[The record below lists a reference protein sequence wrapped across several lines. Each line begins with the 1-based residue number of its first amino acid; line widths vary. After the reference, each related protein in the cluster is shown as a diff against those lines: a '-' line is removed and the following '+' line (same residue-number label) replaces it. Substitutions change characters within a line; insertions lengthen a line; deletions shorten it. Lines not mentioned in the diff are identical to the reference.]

1 MTKAANM
8 QFPISSVVGVSGVGT
23 HSLDF
28 GFGVY
33 RDQSLCAGKPMTQ
46 PLLFLEGRLD
56 KGFSGLDGQKFRQQK
71 RYFEHAIVTL
81 DIVTSLQQEADLTQ
95 LAIF

>member
-1 MTKAANM
+1 
-8 QFPISSVVGVSGVGT
+8 
-23 HSLDF
+23 
-28 GFGVY
+28 
-33 RDQSLCAGKPMTQ
+33 MTQ

-56 KGFSGLDGQKFRQQK
+56 KGFSGLDGQKFLQQLK
-71 RYFEHAIVTL
+71 KYFVHAIVTL

>member
-1 MTKAANM
+1 
-8 QFPISSVVGVSGVGT
+8 
-23 HSLDF
+23 
-28 GFGVY
+28 
-33 RDQSLCAGKPMTQ
+33 MTQ

-56 KGFSGLDGQKFRQQK
+56 KGFSRLDGQKILQQK
-71 RYFEHAIVTL
+71 RYFVHAIVTLDIVTL

>member
-1 MTKAANM
+1 
-8 QFPISSVVGVSGVGT
+8 
-23 HSLDF
+23 
-28 GFGVY
+28 
-33 RDQSLCAGKPMTQ
+33 MTQ

-56 KGFSGLDGQKFRQQK
+56 KGFSGLDGQKFLQQK